1 MYTGVNIPTKLW
13 QCKMYCN
20 NCTAQCTICCTA
32 NLDRVRV
39 QTHKQIYATTH
50 VGHVRFEL
58 GPLRY
63 NYRLDRMN
71 KTGISRTDKS
81 SSYNLTQGVLQ
92 NIIPLCL
99 MRTSSYLECF
109 IYYLQPVDIMQAGCG
124 EWISH
129 SIHQWDFSSTP
140 PAPQYF
146 DRTLSHYQ
154 CHNWEDNNTVLYVCM
169 AILDIGSWNIGL
181 KHFSCN
187 AFFGIDRLILMR
199 VHFSSTE

>member
-1 MYTGVNIPTKLW
+1 MYTGVNIPIKLW

-99 MRTSSYLECF
+99 IRTSSYQECF
-109 IYYLQPVDIMQAGCG
+109 ILFIAGG
-124 EWISH
+124 HYAGGLW
-129 SIHQWDFSSTP
+129 WMD
-140 PAPQYF
+140 
-146 DRTLSHYQ
+146 LSLDPSVGLFLYTTRAAIF
-154 CHNWEDNNTVLYVCM
+154 WLNTFPLTVPL
-169 AILDIGSWNIGL
+169 GGQ
-181 KHFSCN
+181 
-187 AFFGIDRLILMR
+187 
-199 VHFSSTE
+199 